1 MIWESPGYLLLIF
14 LLVILFIAVI
24 YQRKKLRE
32 LRRKY
37 FSDKVFEKL
46 YNAEIDRN
54 RKLHQTFFYS
64 SLLFLIIA
72 LAGPKIGTE
81 VREVRREGIDILV
94 MLDVSKSMKAEDV
107 RPNRLDKAK
116 FEILRMLD
124 RLRGDR
130 IGLITFTGEAVL
142 LSPLTADYSAFRL
155 FLNLA
160 DTDAMPSSTTDFS
173 AGMRVALDAFDAAS
187 ESNQEAAKVLLILS
201 DGEDH
206 GPDFSNT
213 LQQIRNK
220 GVFIFTVGIG
230 TLAGGTI
237 PMYDSSTGRLI
248 EYLRDQA
255 GQVVITKLEPQIL
268 RQIAEQGQ
276 GAYYEIS
283 RSSDGM
289 DGFLSQIEE
298 LEKREFA
305 TQEFADYK
313 NQYQWFAGIGIILLF
328 ISLVIPQY
336 KPIKT

>member
-1 MIWESPGYLLLIF
+1 MIWEAPGYLFLIV
-14 LLVILFIAVI
+14 LLVIIIIATI
-24 YQRKKLRE
+24 YHRKKWRE
-32 LRRKY
+32 LRRRY
-37 FSDKVFEKL
+37 FSDAVFSKL
-46 YNAEIDRN
+46 YNAEIERN

-64 SLLFLIIA
+64 SLVFLIIA

-81 VREVRREGIDILV
+81 VREVKRQGIDILV

-116 FEILRMLD
+116 FEILRMVD

-130 IGLITFTGEAVL
+130 IGLITFTGEAIL

-173 AGMRVALDAFDAAS
+173 AGMRVALDAFEASSDA
-187 ESNQEAAKVLLILS
+187 NQEAAKVLLILS

-206 GPDFSNT
+206 GPEFTNT
-213 LQQIRNK
+213 LQQFRDK
-220 GVFIFTVGIG
+220 GIFIFTVGIG
-230 TLAGGTI
+230 TTAGGTI
-237 PMYDSSTGRLI
+237 PVYNLSTGRLI
-248 EYLRDQA
+248 EYLRDAA
-255 GQVVITKLEPQIL
+255 GQVVITKLEPRVL
-268 RQIAEQGQ
+268 REIAEQGL
-276 GAYYEIS
+276 GTYYEIS

-313 NQYQWFAGIGIILLF
+313 NQYQWFAGIGILLLF
-328 ISLVIPQY
+328 ISVVIPQY
-336 KPIKT
+336 QPIKT

>member
-1 MIWESPGYLLLIF
+1 MLIF
-14 LLVILFIAVI
+14 LPMIIFIAVV
-24 YQRKKLRE
+24 YQRKKMRE

-46 YNAEIDRN
+46 YNSEIERN
-54 RKLHQTFFYS
+54 HKFQQSLFYS
-64 SLLFLIIA
+64 SLLFLIVA

-81 VREVRREGIDILV
+81 VREVKRQGIDILV

-116 FEILRMLD
+116 FEILRMVD

-130 IGLITFTGEAVL
+130 IGLITFTGESIL
-142 LSPLTADYSAFRL
+142 LTPLTADYSAFRL

-173 AGMRVALDAFDAAS
+173 AGFRVALDAFDAAG

-206 GPDFSNT
+206 GPDYSTT

-230 TLAGGTI
+230 TSAGGTI
-237 PMYDSSTGRLI
+237 PIYDPASGRLI
-248 EYLRDQA
+248 EYLRDAA
-255 GQVVITKLEPQIL
+255 GQVVITRLESNGL

-276 GAYYEIS
+276 GTYYEIS

-289 DGFLSQIEE
+289 DGFLSQIEV

-313 NQYQWFAGIGIILLF
+313 NQYQWFAGIGIILFF
-328 ISLVIPQY
+328 ISLIIPQY
-336 KPIKT
+336 KPIKI

>member
-14 LLVILFIAVI
+14 LPMIIFIAVVF
-24 YQRKKLRE
+24 QRKKLRE

-46 YNAEIDRN
+46 YNSEIERN
-54 RKLHQTFFYS
+54 HKFQQSLFYS
-64 SLLFLIIA
+64 SLLFLIVA

-81 VREVRREGIDILV
+81 VREVKRQGIDILV

-116 FEILRMLD
+116 FEILRMVD

-130 IGLITFTGEAVL
+130 IGLITFTGESIL

-173 AGMRVALDAFDAAS
+173 AGFRVALDAFDAAG

-206 GPDFSNT
+206 GPDYSNT

-230 TLAGGTI
+230 TSAGGTI
-237 PMYDSSTGRLI
+237 PVYDPTSGRLI
-248 EYLRDQA
+248 EYLRDAA
-255 GQVVITKLEPQIL
+255 GQVVITRLESNGL

-276 GAYYEIS
+276 GTYYEIS

-313 NQYQWFAGIGIILLF
+313 NQYQWFAGIGVILLF
-328 ISLVIPQY
+328 ISLIIPQY
-336 KPIKT
+336 KPIKI

>member
-14 LLVILFIAVI
+14 LLVIIFIAVV

-32 LRRKY
+32 LRRQY

-46 YNAEIDRN
+46 YNSEIERN
-54 RKLHQTFFYS
+54 HKFQQMFFYS
-64 SLLFLIIA
+64 GLLFLILA

-81 VREVRREGIDILV
+81 VREVKRQGIDILV

-116 FEILRMLD
+116 FEILRMVD

-130 IGLITFTGEAVL
+130 IGLITFTGESIL

-173 AGMRVALDAFDAAS
+173 AGFRVAMDAFEASS

-206 GPDFSNT
+206 GPDYSST

-230 TLAGGTI
+230 TPAGGTI
-237 PMYDSSTGRLI
+237 PVYDPTSGRLI
-248 EYLRDQA
+248 EYLRDAA
-255 GQVVITKLEPQIL
+255 GQVVITKLESNGL
-268 RQIAEQGQ
+268 RQIADQGQ
-276 GAYYEIS
+276 GTYYEIS

-313 NQYQWFAGIGIILLF
+313 NQYQWFAGIGIVLFF

-336 KPIKT
+336 KPITT